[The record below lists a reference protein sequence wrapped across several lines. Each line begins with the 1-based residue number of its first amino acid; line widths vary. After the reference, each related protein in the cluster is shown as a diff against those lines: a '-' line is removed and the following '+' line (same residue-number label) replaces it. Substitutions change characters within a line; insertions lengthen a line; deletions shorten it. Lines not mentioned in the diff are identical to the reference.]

1 MEENQKYEMLAEGEV
16 LQSSVM
22 GVVPGEDFNIQ
33 LSTEYIRKQ
42 LVNSKDFKVLSIE
55 ETTTPDYSEDKSHIA
70 ELLQINIS
78 QIHNH
83 TISQVATI
91 EYYDTTYTL
100 DISIHDISTIDLQ
113 EFSLGNQIEDGN
125 IDEAMSQKNYVEV
138 SMNFEGNTLQSF
150 LFQLKVLNTI
160 VPNASIVIDFSAYR
174 LLSGKWLKMTAQS
187 DVPPSPDY
195 LYVLHTVYEEKEG
208 KTDYWFHTHGLL
220 RCGIVELEMLN
231 FGSGPQQMYDLI
243 NNVVKMFLSK
253 PIKENEIFTT
263 GYDGMNINL
272 IWLRHEEIMKDL
284 PSTILGGG
292 KDRVGKDNPHKEP
305 SGILFGVEDGNF
317 VSPEIYA
324 SSLAQNPIYYISNE
338 ETYRMSE
345 LAKERYTY
353 FVSLFNKHAAKNKKS
368 FFQRIFKRKEDD
380 DKRQP
385 FIAKLGLTVDNANSA
400 TEKEHL
406 WFEVLSCTDN
416 KIKGK
421 LLNQPYWIS
430 SLNEG
435 DINTY
440 PIELL
445 TDWMIY
451 DSDGNRYTPDSIY
464 QLLDI

>member
-22 GVVPGEDFNIQ
+22 GVVPNKKFTQHLDFKYINDQ
-33 LSTEYIRKQ
+33 LKK
-42 LVNSKDFKVLSIE
+42 SKDFKLITFGES
-55 ETTTPDYSEDKSHIA
+55 
-70 ELLQINIS
+70 QILDFSVNIS
-78 QIHNH
+78 Y
-83 TISQVATI
+83 VATI

-284 PSTILGGG
+284 PQTILGGV

-353 FVSLFNKHAAKNKKS
+353 FVSLFDKHAAKNKKS
-368 FFQRIFKRKEDD
+368 FFQRIFKRKDD